1 MSAWEEVETGVIVK
15 CFKHV
20 GMHPEEKDN
29 TDEDDDPFAGEDLL
43 DLDEM
48 VRKGSG
54 DAKKIDTLTY
64 VTVVDYDFPPYMA
77 MLDTTDPNW
86 RKDLLEE
93 IIEKHTFTL
102 EITEIRVTE
111 KR

>member
-1 MSAWEEVETGVIVK
+1 MSAWEEVEPGVIVK

-20 GMHPEEKDN
+20 GMYPEEKDN
-29 TDEDDDPFAGEDLL
+29 SDEDDDPFAREDLL

-48 VRKGSG
+48 VRKVSG
-54 DAKKIDTLTY
+54 DATIDTLTY
-64 VTVVDYDFPPYMA
+64 VTVVDYDSLPYMA
-77 MLDTTDPNW
+77 TLDTTDPNW
-86 RKDLLEE
+86 RKNLREE

-102 EITEIRVTE
+102 EITEIRVTG

>member
-1 MSAWEEVETGVIVK
+1 MVSAWEEVETGVIVK

-54 DAKKIDTLTY
+54 DVKKLTLWRMLPLWIMI
-64 VTVVDYDFPPYMA
+64 FPP
-77 MLDTTDPNW
+77 TWPCW
-86 RKDLLEE
+86 ILL
-93 IIEKHTFTL
+93 IQTGEKTYS
-102 EITEIRVTE
+102 
-111 KR
+111 KRSLRSIPSR